1 MRAYSLDLRERVLSD
16 CAGGM
21 EVRQAAVK
29 HRVSESWIRRLLHAE
44 TGETAPRSCRNG
56 RQAKWLSYAERLQ
69 ELVKERPDAT
79 LAELAASL
87 DRQLSPQSLV
97 SKWLRAVKSQSR
109 RAWHPTSLISY
120 LVHPE

>member
-1 MRAYSLDLRERVLSD
+1 MRAYSPDLRERVLSD

-29 HRVSESWIRRLLHAE
+29 YRVSESWIRRLRQRHAE

-69 ELVKERPDAT
+69 QLVQERPDAT
-79 LAELAASL
+79 LA
-87 DRQLSPQSLV
+87 QLSAALDQELNPQAI
-97 SKWLRAVKSQSR
+97 WRALQALKLSFKKSRSR
-109 RAWHPTSLISY
+109 RRAGSA
-120 LVHPE
+120 